1 MTGRDEVLSSAMRE
15 DESWLYGHRRW
26 VCWLSL
32 RKHKNLYFIKVKLKS
47 RTSKRQYQRA
57 RIRRVEEDKAVLE
70 H

>member
-15 DESWLYGHRRW
+15 DESWLYGHWRW

-32 RKHKNLYFIKVKLKS
+32 RKHKNLYLIKVKLKS
-47 RTSKRQYQRA
+47 RKSKRQYQRT